1 MTGRVLVALL
11 VLVLV
16 GGLVIGLLFVCQYRR
31 YEKAYAGLERGAS
44 RSGVLESFG
53 DPDEIQSCQGALSW
67 DGEPLNVDAP
77 ECVEEF
83 RYQSRISPEQ
93 WFVGFDA
100 SGRVVGKA
108 HFVSP

>member
-1 MTGRVLVALL
+1 MTGKVLVALL

-16 GGLVIGLLFVCQYRR
+16 GGLVIGILFLRQSWR
-31 YEKAYAGLERGAS
+31 YDKAYAGLERGAS
-44 RSGVLESFG
+44 RSDVLRSFG
-53 DPDEIQSCQGALSW
+53 DPDEIQSCQGALFW
-67 DGEPLNVDAP
+67 DAEPLSVSAS